1 MYDLQLP
8 QKGFWKT
15 IELKFIDDPVWL
27 DEYVLVALAFQSP
40 YNLWLLDILNYA
52 AMCEDLEKP
61 A

>member
-40 YNLWLLDILNYA
+40 YNL
-52 AMCEDLEKP
+52 
-61 A
+61 